1 MFLKKKRQHIVDKKG
16 DLITRDNS
24 IDKYVKPQ
32 KKKFW
37 KFAIIGF
44 VAIIIGLG
52 VWLGSS
58 AWKALAQI
66 ITKNSS
72 KSAPFLNFLGD
83 VKPSQLQ
90 GEGDGRINILLLGYG
105 GRDHP
110 GGLLTDTI
118 MVASIDPVNK
128 KMALLSIPRDLYV
141 KIPGDGYSK
150 INYAHA
156 YGEEY
161 QKDNG
166 GGPAVSK
173 EVVSEI
179 LDLPIHYYISADFSG
194 FEKFIDELGG
204 VDVNV
209 ETDLYDPYYP
219 AANMIDYDPFEISAG
234 LQHLDGENALKYAR
248 SRETTSDFDR
258 ARRQQQ
264 VMVAAKD
271 KALSLGVLANPAK
284 ITELIQIIG
293 DHVNTDMQTW
303 EMERLATLLKDVD
316 TTNIVTKVLDN
327 SASGLLDSDV
337 IDGGYYLVPSAGIG
351 DYSQIQKLAHSIF
364 TDPYIQKEGA
374 KIEILNGTGVAGKA
388 QEVSDTLT
396 SYGYNVIG
404 VDSNSETI
412 DKTTI
417 YDCSNGQKPYTIK
430 YLTDR
435 FTAQTNSSCV
445 NANYG
450 ADIILV
456 VGKDY
461 KAQ

>member
-1 MFLKKKRQHIVDKKG
+1 MFLKPKRQHVIDKKG
-16 DLITRDNS
+16 DLIKRDNS
-24 IDKYVKPQ
+24 VDKYLKPN
-32 KKKFW
+32 KKRYW
-37 KFAIIGF
+37 KFIIIGV
-44 VAIIIGLG
+44 VAVIIGLG
-52 VWLGSS
+52 AWFGVS

-105 GRDHP
+105 GKDHP

-141 KIPGDGYSK
+141 NIPDAGYSK

-173 EVVSEI
+173 EVVSQI

-194 FEKFIDELGG
+194 FTKFIDELGG

-219 AANMIDYDPFEISAG
+219 ASNMIDYDPFEIFAG
-234 LQHLDGENALKYAR
+234 AQHLDGENALKYAR

-264 VMVAAKD
+264 VMVGAKD
-271 KALSLGVLANPAK
+271 KALSLGVLTNPVK
-284 ITELIQIIG
+284 VTELLQIIG
-293 DHVNTDMQTW
+293 DHVRTDMQTW
-303 EMERLATLLKDVD
+303 EMEKLASLLKDVD
-316 TTNIVTKVLDN
+316 TSNIVTKVLDN

-337 IDGGYYLVPSAGIG
+337 IEGGYYLVPAAGVG
-351 DYSQIQKLAHSIF
+351 NYSQIQKLAHSIF
-364 TDPYIQKEGA
+364 TDPYIQKENA
-374 KIEILNGTGVAGKA
+374 KIEVLNGTGISGKA
-388 QEVSDTLT
+388 QEVADTLT
-396 SYGYNVIG
+396 GYGYNVIG
-404 VDSNSETI
+404 VDSNSETVE
-412 DKTTI
+412 KTTI
-417 YDCSNGQKPYTIK
+417 DDCANNQKPFTFK

-435 FTAQTNSSCV
+435 FSAQTNSTCV
-445 NANYG
+445 NNSYG
-450 ADIILV
+450 ADIIV
-456 VGKDY
+456 IVGKDY
-461 KAQ
+461 KSQ